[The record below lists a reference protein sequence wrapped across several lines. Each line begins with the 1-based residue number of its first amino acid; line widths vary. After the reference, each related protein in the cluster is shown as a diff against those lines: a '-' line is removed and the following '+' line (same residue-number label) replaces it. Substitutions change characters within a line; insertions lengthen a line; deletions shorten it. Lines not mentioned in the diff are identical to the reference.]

1 MAKSSPVVLA
11 DQLCTVVL
19 EVRAF
24 GEANSPYLTRLENEI
39 RKAGWRMGTA
49 RIQKIQEELQD
60 RTTQIEALMLRMNAA
75 LNEFGRTPAH
85 ETKILR
91 RYWDEAERVRLTF
104 VGGAREILRQF
115 PTSVFPS
122 KGTGAL

>member
-1 MAKSSPVVLA
+1 MAKNSPVVLA

-39 RKAGWRMGTA
+39 RKRGWRLGVP

-60 RTTQIEALMLRMNAA
+60 RTTQIEALMQRLGAA
-75 LNEFGRTPAH
+75 LNEFGRTPVH
-85 ETKILR
+85 ETNILH
-91 RYWDEAERVRLTF
+91 RYWNEADRVRFTF
-104 VGGAREILRQF
+104 IGGARDILRQLPSGAF
-115 PTSVFPS
+115 PTKG
-122 KGTGAL
+122 KGTL